1 MLKYVNFDIVFQEIP
16 DEVTLAINISNCP
29 NGCSECHSPFL
40 QRDAGEPITEGFLS
54 SLLYEYGK
62 SITCICFMGGDSE
75 PDEIARFA
83 KFLHRQSLAKVK
95 VGWYSGKQKLPPS
108 MPVKYFQYIK
118 LGPYIEQFGPL
129 KSSNTNQR
137 LYMINEREQM
147 EDITSCFWKQEVFA

>member
-1 MLKYVNFDIVFQEIP
+1 
-16 DEVTLAINISNCP
+16 
-29 NGCSECHSPFL
+29 
-40 QRDAGEPITEGFLS
+40 
-54 SLLYEYGK
+54 
-62 SITCICFMGGDSE
+62 MGGDSE